1 MLYVEQ
7 SNGSSPSFACFH
19 CLKLSMTTPYMT
31 LIPRRIDHKQE
42 QDCTLG
48 GLPSVIVNPLMD
60 CRKPLKVVMIKQ
72 KQC

>member
-1 MLYVEQ
+1 
-7 SNGSSPSFACFH
+7 
-19 CLKLSMTTPYMT
+19 MT

-48 GLPSVIVNPLMD
+48 GLLSVIVNPLMD